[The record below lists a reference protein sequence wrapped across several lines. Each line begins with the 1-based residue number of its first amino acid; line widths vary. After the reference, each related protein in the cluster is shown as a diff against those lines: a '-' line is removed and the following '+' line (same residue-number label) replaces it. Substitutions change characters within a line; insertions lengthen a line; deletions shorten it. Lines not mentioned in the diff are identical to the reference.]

1 MTTTQPQRTRRT
13 YRSPHRQ
20 QQAAE
25 TRAAVL
31 GAAVQLFGERGWAAT
46 GMREVAR
53 AAGVSV
59 ETVYAGFGSKSD
71 LLMAALDVAVVGD
84 AEPVPVARR
93 PEFLALGSGTREQR
107 IAAAARVVTASHER
121 IAGIYLALREA
132 AASDPDIARQL
143 RELEGRRRVSVEEAI
158 SLITSR
164 AATTKERDGVWAVL
178 SVEVYQLLTELSGW
192 TPQQYQ
198 TWVTA
203 LIDRLIDQ
211 APQEEPNGR
220 A

>member
-31 GAAVQLFGERGWAAT
+31 GAAVQLFGERGWAGT

-53 AAGVSV
+53 AAAVSV

-121 IAGIYLALREA
+121 IASIYLALREA
-132 AASDPDIARQL
+132 AASDPDIARRL
-143 RELEGRRRVSVEEAI
+143 RELEGRRRVTVEEGI
-158 SLITSR
+158 SLITGR
-164 AATTKERDGVWAVL
+164 AATTRERDGVWAVL

-198 TWVTA
+198 AWVIA

-211 APQEEPNGR
+211 APQEEANGR

>member
-53 AAGVSV
+53 AAAVSV

-121 IAGIYLALREA
+121 IASIYLALREA
-132 AASDPDIARQL
+132 AASDPDIARRL

-158 SLITSR
+158 SLITGR

-198 TWVTA
+198 AWVIA

-211 APQEEPNGR
+211 APQEEANGR

>member
-1 MTTTQPQRTRRT
+1 
-13 YRSPHRQ
+13 
-20 QQAAE
+20 
-25 TRAAVL
+25 
-31 GAAVQLFGERGWAAT
+31 
-46 GMREVAR
+46 MREVAR
-53 AAGVSV
+53 AAAVSV

-107 IAAAARVVTASHER
+107 IAAAARAVTASHVR
-121 IAGIYLALREA
+121 IAGVYLALREA
-132 AASDPDIARQL
+132 AASDRDIARRL
-143 RELEGRRRVSVEEAI
+143 RELEGRRRVTVEEGI
-158 SLITSR
+158 SLITGR
-164 AATTKERDGVWAVL
+164 AATTRERDGVWAVL

-198 TWVTA
+198 AWVIA

-211 APQEEPNGR
+211 APQEEANGR